1 MPLLVLHDTSEFIY
15 KRDPF
20 NMVGVT
26 NKIQYT
32 GGALHA
38 VGGIFMHSSLAVT
51 NEDLPIGLSAAKFR
65 TRGGYDG

>member
-1 MPLLVLHDTSEFIY
+1 MWAEQESAVVGASWPRELTY

-20 NMVGVT
+20 HLEGDT
-26 NKIQYT
+26 NKTQYT

-51 NEDLPIGLSAAKFR
+51 NEDVPIGLSAAKF
-65 TRGGYDG
+65 